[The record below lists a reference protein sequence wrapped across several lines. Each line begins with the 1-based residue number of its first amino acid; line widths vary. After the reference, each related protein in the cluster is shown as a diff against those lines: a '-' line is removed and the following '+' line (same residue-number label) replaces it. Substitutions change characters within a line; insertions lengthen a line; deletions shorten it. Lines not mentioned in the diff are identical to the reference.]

1 MHHLIE
7 VWFHWVQTGGYAA
20 VFWLMALEST
30 IFPIPSEVVI
40 PPAAI
45 VAATQQGAGMSLV
58 GVVIA
63 GTLGSWFGSV
73 IMYVAARWAGRA
85 AILRWGKYF
94 LVSPDKLAR
103 AEVFMHRYEAG
114 GIFFARL
121 LPVIR
126 HLISIPAGIIRMG
139 FVKFSI
145 LTLVGAGV
153 WCAVLAWLGGR
164 VGAKLTPAELQNADA
179 IIKATKSESLP
190 IVAAVLLV
198 CVLYFVAMRLTAPK
212 NASRGEGQIS

>member
-30 IFPIPSEVVI
+30 VFPVPSEVVI

-45 VAATQQGAGMSLV
+45 VAATQGGGMSLV

-63 GTLGSWFGSV
+63 GTLGSWFGSA
-73 IMYVAARWAGRA
+73 IMYLVARWIGRA
-85 AILRWGKYF
+85 AMLRWGKYF
-94 LVSPDKLAR
+94 FVPPEKLAR
-103 AEVFMHRYEAG
+103 AEVFMRRYEAG

-139 FVKFSI
+139 FMKFSV

-153 WCAVLAWLGGR
+153 WCTVLAWLGGR
-164 VGAKLTPAELQNADA
+164 VGAKLTPDQLHDADA
-179 IIKATKSESLP
+179 IIKATKSESFP
-190 IVAAVLLV
+190 IVGAVVLV
-198 CVLYFVAMRLTAPK
+198 CVLYFVAMKLTAPR
-212 NASRGEGQIS
+212 SIPME

>member
-1 MHHLIE
+1 MHHFIE

-30 IFPIPSEVVI
+30 IVPIPSEVVI

-45 VAATQQGAGMSLV
+45 VAATQQDSGMSLF

-63 GTLGSWFGSV
+63 GTLGSWFGSA
-73 IMYVAARWAGRA
+73 IMYVMARWLGRA
-85 AILRWGKYF
+85 LVLRYGKYF
-94 LVSPDKLAR
+94 LVPPDKFAR
-103 AEVFMHRYEAG
+103 AEVFMRRYEAG

-153 WCAVLAWLGGR
+153 WCTVLAWLGGR
-164 VGAKLTPAELQNADA
+164 VGAKLTPAQLQDADA
-179 IIKATKSESLP
+179 IITATKSESLP
-190 IVAAVLLV
+190 IIVAVLLV
-198 CVLYFVAMRLTAPK
+198 CALYVLAMKLTAPK
-212 NASRGEGQIS
+212 PVVSE